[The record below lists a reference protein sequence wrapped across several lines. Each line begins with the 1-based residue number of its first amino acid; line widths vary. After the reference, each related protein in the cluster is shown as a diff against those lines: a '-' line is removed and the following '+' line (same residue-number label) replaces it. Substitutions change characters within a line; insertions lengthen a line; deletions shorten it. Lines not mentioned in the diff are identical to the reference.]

1 MSKVAV
7 PYNIGPCDLQP
18 SINSSLVQT
27 SEICTPV
34 KDRSSGTVAP
44 DDDLLLFP
52 DEAEFLPVPQCKDGR
67 VFVLKFKGSEKR
79 LFFWM
84 QEPEKNKDKD
94 KDLMEKVSTLFT
106 FFRHLRFIYSEGPF
120 CS

>member
-1 MSKVAV
+1 M
-7 PYNIGPCDLQP
+7 
-18 SINSSLVQT
+18 
-27 SEICTPV
+27 

-106 FFRHLRFIYSEGPF
+106 FSDI
-120 CS
+120 